1 MIKKK
6 EVKTYA
12 YPTLLGYNIDGERN
26 LQYYAAV
33 PDLPELL
40 MTSSKGATFAS
51 FLDEIKMEI
60 SKYLI
65 DMKSRRKRIPRPSK
79 YIDVLKVTASC
90 QYDKAVVLMVV
101 VNLDEYL
108 KTLPEKTVKNL
119 SSSKK

>member
-12 YPTLLGYNIDGERN
+12 YPTLLGYNIDDERN

-79 YIDVLKVTASC
+79 YIDVLKVTDSC

-108 KTLPEKTVKNL
+108 KTIPEKTVKTL

>member
-12 YPTLLGYNIDGERN
+12 YPTLLGYNIDDERN

-51 FLDEIKMEI
+51 FLDEIKMEL

-79 YIDVLKVTASC
+79 YTDVLKITTDC
-90 QYDKAVVLMVV
+90 KYDKAVVLMVV

-108 KTLPEKTVKNL
+108 KTLPEKTVKTL
-119 SSSKK
+119 SSSTK